1 MSSINLTDL
10 TSQIEAVAASATDLQ
25 VNEPDRKCLLQA
37 CDQLRKKLESPFE
50 FTLRTIFAGHRAMA
64 LRLGIDM
71 KLFDAV
77 AQHTESSGGGTVTL
91 SQLAE
96 TSKADPRLVSRIMRF
111 LSALGI
117 FNEVEQD
124 VYASTPL
131 AAAYNSSSPLS
142 AAVIHVTHF
151 LMVLSQLP
159 AYFQEKGWQNP
170 NNVLDGPF
178 QYATGTKSHYF
189 DFLAGEP
196 YYQQAFN
203 TVMTISY
210 RRQGQNWFDFFPVE
224 EKLGG
229 VAHESDV
236 LLVDV
241 GGSQGGDTIA
251 FQKQFPQVRGRLV
264 LQDLPIVIEAIQE
277 GELPAGI
284 EAQGYDFFEA
294 QPVIGA
300 RAYYLRTVLHDW
312 PDAQARQILARIREA
327 MAPESLLLINETLLP
342 ESKIALSSAQAD
354 LTMMVSFASLE
365 RTQAQFE
372 RLLNES
378 GFDLVK
384 VWMPQ
389 GFTASSAELAS
400 QATLLEARL
409 KGSLE

>member
-1 MSSINLTDL
+1 MSSINLMDL
-10 TSQIEAVAASATDLQ
+10 TSQIEAIAASATDFQ
-25 VNEPDRKCLLQA
+25 VNEADRKRLLQA
-37 CDQLRKKLESPFE
+37 CDQLQIKLESPFE
-50 FTLRTIFAGHRAMA
+50 FTLRTIFAGYAAIA

-71 KLFDAV
+71 NLFNAV
-77 AQHTESSGGGTVTL
+77 AQHTKSSSGGTVTI

-96 TSKADPRLVSRIMRF
+96 TCKADSLLVSRIMRF
-111 LSALGI
+111 ISALGI
-117 FNEVEQD
+117 FNEIEQD
-124 VYASTPL
+124 VYAPTPL
-131 AAAYNSSSPLS
+131 AAAYISSSPLS

-159 AYFQEKGWQNP
+159 AYFHEKGWQNP
-170 NNVLDGPF
+170 NNVFDGPF

-189 DFLAGEP
+189 DFLAGES

-203 TVMTISY
+203 TVMTISH

-241 GGSQGGDTIA
+241 GGSQGGDIIA
-251 FQKQFPQVRGRLV
+251 FQKQFPDIRGRLV
-264 LQDLPIVIEAIQE
+264 LQDLPVVIEAIQE
-277 GELPAGI
+277 MEFPAGI
-284 EAQGYDFFEA
+284 EAHGYNFFEA
-294 QPVIGA
+294 QPVTGA

-327 MAPESLLLINETLLP
+327 MAPDSLLLINETLLP
-342 ESKIALSSAQAD
+342 ESKIGLSSAQAD

-372 RLLNES
+372 RLLNDS